1 MSLANLP
8 SLVIGEILQ
17 YLRVPDLAALCATS
31 KALRHHVH
39 PLLYLLAHDYCTF
52 KDNLAKKAGL
62 FRLWRVTREHLAVT
76 GPPAVTRQDK
86 LRTTFTSN
94 PHYARLTK
102 THCVRSQGLFT
113 KMWSR
118 GDLSSVE
125 HLHLD
130 LCQVRGRTLETN
142 FVRSLPLNTSITQL
156 TLTVH
161 KPRRHWEKGATNIL
175 LGLLHQLSALRKLTL
190 DVIQLHEE
198 AEPEI
203 VELELIRSMKAVNC
217 KHLRWLGTVGT
228 PYLIYPLDLDFLPN
242 LKVYEVRLDYEGDQE
257 RIPKYG
263 LTAHVGSAPSVLR
276 RLWEAKVVF
285 LCQHR
290 FIWDRTI
297 GLALCHNQIQYDRM
311 VQWMLDCDYKYFLYS
326 SKSLKS
332 EPYRLDIS
340 RVSDRTGAR
349 FLTLARSSSC
359 VRNATALAVR
369 LRISDN
375 DSNHAI
381 NYIPENTSTLDILLE
396 KRDDPELISNTVS
409 RLGSLRQLVLRF
421 FPPSQI
427 INLAVNLA
435 HVNLG
440 PLTDLG
446 PLNLGPLNLV
456 NLGPVNPGPL
466 NPELSVP
473 GLLFPPPE
481 GLVSPLTLGHQR
493 SFLGAEGRL
502 EHDIVLTDNNRN
514 SMSSDVRV
522 DVYKFDSRTGWWVTG
537 PALDDDSQMGIWHSY
552 NPPLESR
559 VKRIELVFKDF
570 LERNAKLEQ
579 VVGYIYGIR
588 GYPLD
593 IV

>member
-8 SLVIGEILQ
+8 SLVMGEILQ

-31 KALRHHVH
+31 KALRHNVH
-39 PLLYLLAHDYCTF
+39 PRLYLLAHDYCTF
-52 KDNLAKKAGL
+52 KDNLAKRAGL
-62 FRLWRVTREHLAVT
+62 FRLWRLKVVT
-76 GPPAVTRQDK
+76 GVRVHFRPPTVTRQDK

-130 LCQVRGRTLETN
+130 LCQARARRTLETN
-142 FVRSLPLNTSITQL
+142 LVRSLPLNSSITQL

-161 KPRRHWEKGATNIL
+161 KQRRHWEKGATDIL
-175 LGLLHQLSALRKLTL
+175 LGLLHQLSELRKLTL
-190 DVIQLHEE
+190 DAIQLHEE
-198 AEPEI
+198 AEPGI
-203 VELELIRSMKAVNC
+203 VELELIRSMQAVNC
-217 KHLRWLGTVGT
+217 KHLRYLCTVGT
-228 PYLIYPLDLDFLPN
+228 PYLIYPLDFLPN
-242 LKVYEVRLDYEGDQE
+242 LKVYEVRLDFVEGVPQRVSFSKYRRE
-257 RIPKYG
+257 RIA
-263 LTAHVGSAPSVLR
+263 LSNSVLCR
-276 RLWEAKVVF
+276 IREAKVVF
-285 LCQHR
+285 LCQHG
-290 FIWDRTI
+290 FIW
-297 GLALCHNQIQYDRM
+297 QITMGHAVCQAQYADIVR
-311 VQWMLDCDYKYFLYS
+311 WMLDCDYKAQASPEFLYS
-326 SKSLKS
+326 SKSPKS
-332 EPYRLDIS
+332 DPYRLDITIFPD
-340 RVSDRTGAR
+340 RVGAR
-349 FLTLARSSSC
+349 FLALARSSSC

-369 LRISDN
+369 LRISN
-375 DSNHAI
+375 KDSNHAI
-381 NYIPENTSTLDILLE
+381 NHIPENTSTLDILLE

-409 RLGSLRQLVLRF
+409 RLGNLRQLVLRF
-421 FPPSQI
+421 FLEYFPSEI
-427 INLAVNLA
+427 I
-435 HVNLG
+435 H
-440 PLTDLG
+440 
-446 PLNLGPLNLV
+446 
-456 NLGPVNPGPL
+456 LGPVNPGPV

-493 SFLGAEGRL
+493 SFLGAEGRP
-502 EHDIVLTDNNRN
+502 EHDIVLTDNNRT
-514 SMSSDVRV
+514 SMCSDVRV